1 MTTQSKAA
9 FGVGLGMIAL
19 AALFLVRLQAFQKI
33 GVPGIRVVPQNVY
46 REDHPLTGTN
56 VLVGTNAIALPEQVL
71 DFSSKELKQAKVV
84 TDWLPPDTTYGQRAY
99 EAPDG
104 FWILVN
110 AVLMGTDRTSIHK
123 PEYCLQGQGFTV
135 QSVEEVTIPIQSP
148 HPYVLPVQKWT
159 VHRDVLLE
167 NKTTAR
173 QSALYVFWFVADQ
186 QITAKHNERMWWMA
200 RDMVTKGTL
209 QRWAYIS
216 CFAVC
221 APGDENAT
229 YARMQEW
236 IANAVP
242 RFQLATVPAGPLA
255 SNQ

>member
-33 GVPGIRVVPQNVY
+33 GVPGVRVVPHNVF
-46 REDHPLTGTN
+46 REDET
-56 VLVGTNAIALPEQVL
+56 LVGTNAIALPEQVL
-71 DFSSKELKQAKVV
+71 NFSSKELNQAKVV
-84 TDWLPPDTTYGQRAY
+84 TDWLPPDTTYGQRVY
-99 EAPDG
+99 ESPDG
-104 FWILVN
+104 FWMLVN
-110 AVLMGTDRTSIHK
+110 GVLMGTDRTSIHK

-148 HPYVLPVQKWT
+148 HPYALPVQKWT

-167 NKTTAR
+167 NKMRAR

-186 QITAKHNERMWWMA
+186 QLTAKHNERMWWMA

-221 APGDENAT
+221 APGEEEAT
-229 YARMQEW
+229 YARMQAW
-236 IANAVP
+236 VTAAVP
-242 RFQLATVPAGPLA
+242 RFQLATGAAGPLA
-255 SNQ
+255 SSE